1 MISEILSKYRQCIIF
16 GRDSMLIAIF
26 ITMFLGCIVRGHHLF
41 MVGFDII
48 TLGYSTTSTTII
60 AIPTQ
65 IGIKI
70 FNRSST
76 IRTGVFYLP
85 TSILFILGSIHAST
99 FGGFT
104 GPIPANCII
113 DTLSHDTYFVV
124 GHPIMFLV

>member
-99 FGGFT
+99 FGGLT

>member
-1 MISEILSKYRQCIIF
+1 
-16 GRDSMLIAIF
+16 MLIAIF
-26 ITMFLGCIVRGHHLF
+26 ITMFLGCIVWGHHLF

-65 IGIKI
+65 TQFKIGIKI
-70 FNRSST
+70 FNWSST
-76 IRTGVFYLP
+76 IRTGLFYLS

-99 FGGFT
+99 FGGLT

-113 DTLSHDTYFVV
+113 DTLLHDTYFVV
-124 GHPIMFLV
+124 GHFIMFLV